1 MRTIEVLDRTTI
13 DKIAAGEVVERPA
26 SVVKELV
33 ENAIDA
39 DSTAITVEIRD
50 GGCSLIRITDNGC
63 GIPADQVKKAF
74 FRHATSKIR
83 KVEDLTLIA
92 SLGFRGEALSSISAV
107 SQVELITKTP
117 DALTGIRYCIEGGA
131 EKDFE
136 EVGAPS
142 GSTFLIRNL
151 FYNVPARAKFLKS
164 AMTEGNHVTQVVEQ
178 LALSHPDISFKYILN
193 GQSKLYTSGNGNLQE
208 IIYQV
213 FGRDIARELIP
224 FEHSSDAMKVKGF
237 IGKPIIARGN
247 RNFENYFV
255 NGRYVKS
262 RLLAKAIEDGYH
274 GFMMQ
279 HRYPFTLLYLE
290 INGES
295 VDVNVHPSKMELR
308 FSDQDLV
315 YHQLCQ
321 GIKNA
326 LMHRERIPQV
336 ELTGRQAAETG
347 RREPVSPKPQTGKQR
362 PVLPP
367 EPFETRRKTIQVS
380 SAPIPPGEKK
390 PAATEQTMQKK
401 PVPTENRYQT
411 AEGSSSPVIRET
423 PEQPGNTAVPD
434 ASAQPAAERN
444 AASEAAAPVQE
455 HPAGSSTSALEAS
468 AASGTAALDASTAS
482 DTSAATAALSAAD
495 EQNAAAGEQLQ
506 LFDDILLS
514 EKARVRHKIIGQIF
528 DTYWLV
534 EYDSSL
540 YIIDQHAAH
549 EKVLYERL
557 VKAYENRTV
566 TSQMISPPA
575 VVSLS
580 SQEAAL
586 LEKYKDVFASMGY
599 EVEPFGGKE
608 YKICAVPSELYR
620 VSAEQLFRDIMDQLG
635 QLGER
640 RPESISERLASMSC
654 KAAVKG
660 NNRLSRAEAEALI
673 DELLTLENPYN
684 CPHGRP
690 TIVSMTKYEL
700 EKKFKRIV

>member
-63 GIPADQVKKAF
+63 GIPSDQVKKAF

-107 SQVELITKTP
+107 AQVELITKTP
-117 DALTGIRYCIEGGA
+117 EALTGTRYCIDGGI

-151 FYNVPARAKFLKS
+151 FFNVPARAKFLKS
-164 AMTEGNHVTQVVEQ
+164 AMTEGNHVTAVVEQ
-178 LALSHPDISFKYILN
+178 LALSHPDISFKYIQN

-213 FGRDIARELIP
+213 FGRDIAKELIP
-224 FEHSSDAMKVKGF
+224 FNSESDTMTIKGF
-237 IGKPIIARGN
+237 IGKPVIARGN

-262 RLLAKAIEDGYH
+262 KLIAKAIEDGYH

-279 HRYPFTLLYLE
+279 HRYPFTLLYFE
-290 INGES
+290 INGEK

-308 FSDQDLV
+308 FSDQEGL
-315 YHQLCQ
+315 YHQVCLA
-321 GIKNA
+321 IKNA
-326 LMHRERIPQV
+326 LMHRENIPSV
-336 ELTGRQAAETG
+336 SIGREEKKAPKETPK
-347 RREPVSPKPQTGKQR
+347 PVS
-362 PVLPP
+362 VSAP
-367 EPFETRRKTIQVS
+367 EPFESKRRSFQLSGAPTQPSRTVEQGAEKLADKDLSDNKTLSAGKNDEAWIPEGNKKTTYKNPASFKTIFETNTQPYSSTGVS
-380 SAPIPPGEKK
+380 TANKFERNK
-390 PAATEQTMQKK
+390 TEA
-401 PVPTENRYQT
+401 ESNT
-411 AEGSSSPVIRET
+411 AEDESKKNVVEP
-423 PEQPGNTAVPD
+423 N
-434 ASAQPAAERN
+434 
-444 AASEAAAPVQE
+444 
-455 HPAGSSTSALEAS
+455 STSVESSISSVAQS
-468 AASGTAALDASTAS
+468 AILPG
-482 DTSAATAALSAAD
+482 
-495 EQNAAAGEQLQ
+495 QQLQ
-506 LFDDILLS
+506 LFDDVLLS
-514 EKARVRHKIIGQIF
+514 EKSKKRHTIIGQVF
-528 DTYWLV
+528 DTYYLV
-534 EYDSSL
+534 EFDNAL

-549 EKVLYERL
+549 EKVLYERMI
-557 VKAYENRTV
+557 KNYENRSV
-566 TSQMISPPA
+566 LSQMISPPA

-580 SQEAAL
+580 SAEVIL
-586 LEKYKDVFASMGY
+586 LEKYMDVFASYGF
-599 EVEPFGGKE
+599 ELEHFGGKE
-608 YKICAVPSELYR
+608 YKICGVPSELYR
-620 VSAEQLFRDIMDQLG
+620 TSPEQLFRDIMDQLEKYG
-635 QLGER
+635 DHK
-640 RPESISERLASMSC
+640 PEAVAERLASMAC

-660 NNRLSRAEAEALI
+660 NNSLSRAEAEALI

-690 TIVSMTKYEL
+690 TIISMTKYEL